1 MNDHLIDRERI
12 RDVLSIGIA
21 VGVLIWGA
29 VGAWTAVTVQNYPW
43 NQWVPFA
50 NGASKGVLLGLLAA
64 VGVAVALAGGSRT
77 GWRWAVFIGALI
89 GGGLLGTIRDLL
101 GPPAPA
107 VYFEESIPD
116 ERWYGTTMLLHWT
129 GKVVLPAVVC
139 AVILTLLV
147 ARPYRRAQSVL
158 AGAALALAGVALLL
172 LPVIASALAPE
183 VQGNGEHVNKGFKTG
198 LICWIVGIPVLAVG
212 MLRTFSLHTG
222 RHGART
228 ERMRS
233 R

>member
-1 MNDHLIDRERI
+1 MNDHMIDRERV

-21 VGVLIWGA
+21 VGVPIWGA

-64 VGVAVALAGGSRT
+64 VGVATVLADGSRP
-77 GWRWAVFIGALI
+77 GWRWAVFSCALI

-101 GPPAPA
+101 GPPTPA
-107 VYFEESIPD
+107 VYFEDSIPD

-172 LPVIASALAPE
+172 LPMIASALAPE
-183 VQGNGEHVNKGFKTG
+183 VQGNGQHVNEGFKAG
-198 LICWIVGIPVLAVG
+198 LLCWVLGIPVLAVG
-212 MLRTFSLHTG
+212 MLRTFSLRTG
-222 RHGART
+222 RRGART